1 MTRAT
6 FAAWVFN
13 HPSVASRTT
22 EMTGFQAGFEV
33 DDELVPDEP
42 DEPDESDD
50 EEELDEPDEDE
61 EDPPLDPLSEDPD
74 DPPELPCGLL
84 LEEA

>member
-6 FAAWVFN
+6 VAVLLFN
-13 HPSVASRTT
+13 RPALTSRTK
-22 EMTGFQAGFEV
+22 EKTGFQAGFEV
-33 DDELVPDEP
+33 DGELVPDEP

-50 EEELDEPDEDE
+50 DEVLDEPDEE
-61 EDPPLDPLSEDPD
+61 EEEPPLDPLSEDPD

>member
-6 FAAWVFN
+6 VAVLLFN
-13 HPSVASRTT
+13 RPALTSRTK
-22 EMTGFQAGFEV
+22 EKTGFQAGFEV
-33 DDELVPDEP
+33 DGELVPDEP
-42 DEPDESDD
+42 DESDD
-50 EEELDEPDEDE
+50 DEVLDEPDEE
-61 EDPPLDPLSEDPD
+61 EEEPPLDPLSEDPD

>member
-13 HPSVASRTT
+13 HPSVTSRTT

-33 DDELVPDEP
+33 DDELVP